1 MKEKAILAYSGG
13 LDTSCAIKWLQ
24 DSYDV
29 EVVAVMAGLG
39 QPGDLEAVKDR
50 ALQIGALDASI
61 YDARDI
67 FAQDYVLPALKANAL
82 YEGKYPLA
90 TALAR
95 PLIATLLVEEAK
107 RHGATAIAHGCT
119 GKGNDQVRFDVTI
132 MALAPELRIIA
143 PLREWTMSR
152 EEELDYAEQH
162 GIPVPVTKKSP
173 YSTDEN
179 LWGRSC
185 EAGVLE
191 DPFMEPPEDAY
202 EWTTSPLA
210 APDEPLYLEIGFES
224 GIPVSINGESL
235 GFLELVAKL
244 NENGGA
250 HGVGRL
256 DMIENRLV
264 GIKSREIYEAPA
276 ACILIEAHR
285 ALEALTLTREVLHF
299 KPLLEQKFAELV
311 YYGLWYDPL
320 RTAIS
325 SFVDATQERVSG
337 TVRIKLYKGSC
348 TVVGR
353 GSPNSLYDYA
363 LATYDKSDQFHH
375 RSSEGFIELWGLPLK
390 VWGSSG
396 RS

>member
-1 MKEKAILAYSGG
+1 MKGKVILAYSGG

-24 DSYDV
+24 DSYDM
-29 EVVAVMAGLG
+29 EVIAVMAGLG
-39 QPGDLEAVKDR
+39 QPGDLQAVKDK
-50 ALQIGALDASI
+50 ALTIGAVDASI
-61 YDARDI
+61 YDAREI
-67 FAQDYVLPALKANAL
+67 FARDYVLPALKANAL

-95 PLIATLLVEEAK
+95 PLIATLLVEEAR

-132 MALAPELRIIA
+132 MALAPELQIIA

-152 EEELDYAEQH
+152 EEELDYAEKH

-191 DPFMEPPEDAY
+191 DPDMEPPEDAY
-202 EWTTSPLA
+202 EWTTSPLD
-210 APDEPLYLEIGFES
+210 APATPQYVEIGFET
-224 GIPVSINGESL
+224 GGPVSLDGEAL
-235 GFLELVAKL
+235 GFLELVDRL
-244 NENGGA
+244 NQAGGA

-256 DMIENRLV
+256 DVIENRLV

-276 ACILIEAHR
+276 ACILIEAHK

-299 KPLLEQKFAELV
+299 KPLLEQKFAELI

-320 RTAIS
+320 RAAIT
-325 SFVDATQERVSG
+325 SFMDSTQERVTG
-337 TVRIKLYKGSC
+337 TVRVKLYKGAC

-353 GSPNSLYDYA
+353 KSAFSLYDYS
-363 LATYDKSDQFHH
+363 LATYDKNDEFHH

-390 VWGSSG
+390 VWGSAG

>member
-1 MKEKAILAYSGG
+1 MKGKAILAYSGG
-13 LDTSCAIKWLQ
+13 LDTSCAIKWLK
-24 DSYDV
+24 DSYDMGV
-29 EVVAVMAGLG
+29 IAVMAGLG
-39 QPGDLEAVKDR
+39 QPGDLEAVKEK
-50 ALQIGALDASI
+50 ALSIGAIDASI
-61 YDARDI
+61 YDAREA
-67 FAQDYVLPALKANAL
+67 FAEDYVLPALKANAL

-95 PLIATLLVEEAK
+95 PLIGTLLVEEAR

-132 MALAPELRIIA
+132 MALAPDLQIIA
-143 PLREWTMSR
+143 PLREWAMSR
-152 EEELDYAEQH
+152 EEELDYAEKH
-162 GIPVPVTKKSP
+162 GIPVPVTKQSP

-185 EAGVLE
+185 EAGPLE
-191 DPFMEPPEDAY
+191 DPDQEPPEDAY
-202 EWTTSPLA
+202 EWTASPLD
-210 APDEPLYLEIGFES
+210 APDTPQYVAIGFEA
-224 GIPVSINGESL
+224 GKPVSLDGETME
-235 GFLELVAKL
+235 FLELVSRL
-244 NENGGA
+244 NEAGGS

-276 ACILIEAHR
+276 ACILIEAHK

-311 YYGLWYDPL
+311 YYGLWHEPL
-320 RTAIS
+320 RAAIA
-325 SFVDATQERVSG
+325 SFVDSTQERVSG
-337 TVRIKLYKGSC
+337 TVRVKLYKGAC

-353 GSPNSLYDYA
+353 KSAFSLYDHA
-363 LATYDKSDQFHH
+363 LATYDKSDEFHH

-390 VWGSSG
+390 VWGGAG

>member
-1 MKEKAILAYSGG
+1 MKGKAILAYSGG

-24 DSYDV
+24 DSYNM
-29 EVVAVMAGLG
+29 EVIAVMAGLG
-39 QPGDLEAVKDR
+39 QPGDLEAVKNK
-50 ALQIGALDASI
+50 ALSIGAIDASI
-61 YDARDI
+61 YDARAI
-67 FAQDYVLPALKANAL
+67 FAEDYVLPALKANAL

-95 PLIATLLVEEAK
+95 PLIATLLVEEAR

-132 MALAPELRIIA
+132 MALAPELQIIA

-152 EEELDYAEQH
+152 EEELDYAETH
-162 GIPVPVTKKSP
+162 GIPVPATKKSP

-179 LWGRSC
+179 FWGRSC

-191 DPFMEPPEDAY
+191 DPDVEPPEDAY
-202 EWTTSPLA
+202 EWTTSPLD
-210 APDEPLYLEIGFES
+210 APSTPQYVEIGFAA
-224 GIPVSINGESL
+224 GKPVSLDGEAL
-235 GFLELVAKL
+235 GFLELVDRL
-244 NENGGA
+244 NQNGGA

-276 ACILIEAHR
+276 ACVLIEAHK

-299 KPLLEQKFAELV
+299 KPLLEQKFAELI
-311 YYGLWYDPL
+311 YNGLWYDPL
-320 RTAIS
+320 RTAIA
-325 SFVDATQERVSG
+325 SFMDSTQERVSG
-337 TVRIKLYKGSC
+337 TVRVKLFKGTC

-353 GSPNSLYDYA
+353 RSSFSLYDYS
-363 LATYDKSDQFHH
+363 LATYDKSDEFHH

-390 VWGSSG
+390 VWGSAG

>member
-1 MKEKAILAYSGG
+1 MKDKAILAYSGG

-24 DSYDV
+24 DKYDL
-29 EVVAVMAGLG
+29 EVIAVMAGLG

-50 ALQIGALDASI
+50 ALQIGAMDASI
-61 YDARDI
+61 YDARSI
-67 FAQDYVLPALKANAL
+67 FAEEYVLPALKANAL

-191 DPFMEPPEDAY
+191 DPDVEPRDDAY
-202 EWTTSPLA
+202 EWTTSPQA
-210 APDEPLYLEIGFES
+210 APDAPEYVEIGWEA
-224 GIPVSINGESL
+224 GRPVSLNGEAL
-235 GFLELVAKL
+235 GILELIALL
-244 NENGGA
+244 NERGGT

-285 ALEALTLTREVLHF
+285 ALEALTLTREILHF

-320 RTAIS
+320 RPAIS
-325 SFVDATQERVSG
+325 AFMDATQERVSG
-337 TVRIKLYKGSC
+337 SVRVKLYKGNC
-348 TVVGR
+348 VVVGR
-353 GSPNSLYDYA
+353 KSPHSLYDYS
-363 LATYDKSDQFHH
+363 LATYDKSDEFHH
-375 RSSEGFIELWGLPLK
+375 RASEGFIELWGLPLK
-390 VWGSSG
+390 VWGSTG

>member
-24 DSYDV
+24 DNYDL

-50 ALQIGALDASI
+50 ALTIGALDASI

-67 FAQDYVLPALKANAL
+67 FADEYVLPSLKANAL

-162 GIPVPVTKKSP
+162 GIPVPVTKQSP

-191 DPFMEPPEDAY
+191 DPFTEPPEDAY
-202 EWTTSPLA
+202 EWTTNPLA

-224 GIPVSINGESL
+224 GKPVSIDGEDL
-235 GFLELVAKL
+235 GFLELVARL
-244 NENGGA
+244 NETGGA

-325 SFVDATQERVSG
+325 SFVDSTQERVSG
-337 TVRIKLYKGSC
+337 TVRIKLYKGNC

-353 GSPNSLYDYA
+353 RSPNSLYDYA
-363 LATYDKSDQFHH
+363 LATYDKSDEFHH

-396 RS
+396 RP